1 MTETKRLGRGL
12 EALLGPVTRE
22 HAEASGTLRE
32 VPLAS
37 VALNPFQP
45 RTRIDEAALAE
56 LAASMEASGLLQP
69 IVVRVQ
75 GAGYQIIAGERRW
88 RAAERLGWSR
98 IAAVVK
104 EADDQTLLTL
114 ALVENLQRHDLSP
127 IDQASGYHRL
137 GEEFHLPHG
146 DIARMV
152 GRNRST
158 IANLLRLLQLP
169 QEIQVLVHD
178 GSLSEGHARA
188 LLGAE
193 NTERMIHLAREAVAE
208 GWSVRE
214 MEARVAGQ
222 RGPRAGGP
230 AVKRSGAPDG
240 KRPVSPDVRRVED
253 ALRKKLG
260 TDVRVTSRRRG
271 RGFLTVSYYSN
282 DDLARLLELILGA
295 PFEG

>member
-32 VPLAS
+32 LLLAS
-37 VALNPFQP
+37 VAPNPFQP
-45 RTRIDEAALAE
+45 RTGIDEASLAE

-75 GAGYQIIAGERRW
+75 GAGYEIIAGERRW

-127 IDQASGYHRL
+127 IDEASGYRRL

-146 DIARMV
+146 DIARLV

-169 QEIQVLVHD
+169 PDIQALVHD

-193 NTERMIHLAREAVAE
+193 NDEQMIRLAREAVAE

-222 RGPRAGGP
+222 RGPHAGGP
-230 AVKRSGAPDG
+230 AVKRGRVDG
-240 KRPVSPDVRRVED
+240 KRLVSPEVRRVED
-253 ALRKKLG
+253 ALRQKLG